1 MAADLYGMLADFK
14 SAATIAFFLLRTGMH
29 SILYITP
36 KVRRRNYLPNDAN
49 VMKRYQFKLS
59 LLGLALLMLP
69 DHARLVRGRET
80 QAGALEV
87 IPARIEL
94 AGVHQGRQL
103 IVSAADPK
111 LRDVTRIA
119 TFSVENP
126 KIVRVTG
133 QGYVRPLGKGQTSI
147 TVEFQGQKR
156 QVPVAVKDFDDNRP
170 LHFANDIVPLLSRH
184 GCNAGGCHG
193 QANGQNGFKL
203 SLFGFDA
210 DFDYNALVKEAPP
223 PLRTIA

>member
-69 DHARLVRGRET
+69 NHARLVPARAT

-87 IPARIEL
+87 TPAPT
-94 AGVHQGRQL
+94 QL
-103 IVSAADPK
+103 P
-111 LRDVTRIA
+111 R
-119 TFSVENP
+119 
-126 KIVRVTG
+126 
-133 QGYVRPLGKGQTSI
+133 
-147 TVEFQGQKR
+147 
-156 QVPVAVKDFDDNRP
+156 
-170 LHFANDIVPLLSRH
+170 LHH
-184 GCNAGGCHG
+184 
-193 QANGQNGFKL
+193 
-203 SLFGFDA
+203 
-210 DFDYNALVKEAPP
+210 APP
-223 PLRTIA
+223 HLLPH